1 MYSKKSKAVASVV
14 AASTALAVGAS
25 SAALSDGH
33 SSGTSAKPQG
43 EYRSGDFH
51 NHTVCSDGTTSV
63 RTLTRQSLDRQDW
76 FISVGHSGSG
86 IRDCYIDDFLYHS
99 RKGGGGTAGLWSNTR
114 DPSDFKGDE
123 KFTEFTIKN
132 HDGTEVV

>member
-51 NHTVCSDGTTSV
+51 NHTVCSDGITSV

-76 FISVGHSGSG
+76 AIQ
-86 IRDCYIDDFLYHS
+86 L
-99 RKGGGGTAGLWSNTR
+99 GTQGPALVTV
-114 DPSDFKGDE
+114 
-123 KFTEFTIKN
+123 I
-132 HDGTEVV
+132 

>member
-51 NHTVCSDGTTSV
+51 NHTVCSDGITSV
-63 RTLTRQSLDRQDW
+63 RTLTRQSLDRQDLSL
-76 FISVGHSGSG
+76 IH
-86 IRDCYIDDFLYHS
+86 I
-99 RKGGGGTAGLWSNTR
+99 
-114 DPSDFKGDE
+114 
-123 KFTEFTIKN
+123 
-132 HDGTEVV
+132 